1 MTDLDWKHLR
11 RRPLPEG
18 EHPKTWPVW
27 GIARAD
33 RREVVLES
41 LYQYYLYAGHLLG
54 GMHHPRQELE
64 VAISTARKRHE
75 WVKAAPVVLPPTLL
89 EYSVPG
95 KARRFVPPENDIGP
109 VTLPRVASIAL
120 LRSDQQARDPSC
132 CFSSLVVIW
141 FQEEFG
147 DAPSAVKAQIASLDW
162 NALAFDWM
170 P

>member
-1 MTDLDWKHLR
+1 MIDLFTQIQQIEFDS
-11 RRPLPEG
+11 P
-18 EHPKTWPVW
+18 
-27 GIARAD
+27 
-33 RREVVLES
+33 
-41 LYQYYLYAGHLLG
+41 
-54 GMHHPRQELE
+54 
-64 VAISTARKRHE
+64 
-75 WVKAAPVVLPPTLL
+75 LPPTLL

-147 DAPSAVKAQIASLDW
+147 DAPSAIKAQIASLDW